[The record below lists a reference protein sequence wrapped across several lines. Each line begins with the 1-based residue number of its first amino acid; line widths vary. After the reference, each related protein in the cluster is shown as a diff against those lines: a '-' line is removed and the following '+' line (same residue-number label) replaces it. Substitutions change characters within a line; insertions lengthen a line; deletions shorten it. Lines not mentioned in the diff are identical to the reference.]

1 MAQTQ
6 RLSLTTTSLQNV
18 VISNQS
24 DSIYYEI
31 VTPKWEPGTT
41 RISKMDPRTHELETI
56 AELQN
61 DEDKITAVRLRG
73 EQYRPTKDFL
83 KEATNQSGSFRG
95 KDGKHYQWQVE
106 KGKLQLTKQNEPE
119 SKPVAIYHR
128 HKRYFMV
135 LRMSRQPYLEIQ
147 PAVMETLDSLIVSF
161 LVMERERKDKKKR

>member
-1 MAQTQ
+1 MAPETQ

-41 RISKMDPRTHELETI
+41 RISKMDPRTHELEVI

-61 DEDKITAVRLRG
+61 DVDDDKVTAVRLRG

-83 KEATNQSGSFRG
+83 KEATNQ
-95 KDGKHYQWQVE
+95 Y
-106 KGKLQLTKQNEPE
+106 
-119 SKPVAIYHR
+119 A
-128 HKRYFMV
+128 
-135 LRMSRQPYLEIQ
+135 LR
-147 PAVMETLDSLIVSF
+147 
-161 LVMERERKDKKKR
+161 